1 MSLFARIKTFIGNL
15 RLRERMLFIYIA
27 GGILPI
33 LLLDI
38 YTYQNTR
45 SVLIQKAKESEMD
58 GLNMIADSMSESMS
72 VISDISK
79 QMYFDEKIE
88 HIAFHQYENYSEIL
102 ADYRDYDTISDYL
115 KYYYHEIS
123 SITLYLNNDT
133 ISNNEYF
140 VHVDQEIAEKPWYQ
154 NTLELNGKPYWSYS
168 YDSLKRKDSLR
179 MSRLLYTKDM
189 QPVGVLAI
197 NMQYKRTEL
206 PVQERTQDTYLV
218 YNDTV
223 VLHRNEYERD
233 TDEMILLLKQI
244 KNDTYSGKVRFQ
256 GEDTCLLSTVRVKPD
271 YSDDYYTLVSVC
283 PYEEIAGS
291 AARSALGSL
300 VPQLVCVVSGLGII
314 LVFSN
319 QFSTRVNTFRL
330 QMHKAAT
337 GDFDITEDIGGED
350 EISDLYR
357 DLKVMIDSIQELMNN
372 VIKERVQKEQV
383 NARQKEVEFK
393 MLASQINP
401 HFLYNTLETIR
412 MKAKINKEPEIE
424 ELVKKLA
431 KIMRRNIQVGDQMV
445 SLQSE
450 ITLIEDY
457 LVIQNYRFGDRIH
470 SKVIVDDNVDTSIMV
485 IPLIMQPFVENAF
498 AHGLESKENDGYLE
512 VHVMQKEKD
521 IEIQIKD
528 NGAGMNY
535 YTLGKIRKAL
545 REGIHSENDHIG
557 INNVNQRI
565 TILYGEP
572 YGVSIRSEEGK
583 GTCITICFSAEIP
596 QEIQKYI

>member
-1 MSLFARIKTFIGNL
+1 MSLFAQIKTFIGNL

-45 SVLIQKAKESEMD
+45 TVLIQKAKESEMD

-123 SITLYLNNDT
+123 SITLYLDNDT

-140 VHVDQEIAEKPWYQ
+140 VHVDQEISEEPWYQ

-179 MSRLLYTKDM
+179 MSRLLYTKNMD
-189 QPVGVLAI
+189 PVGVLAI

-218 YNDTV
+218 YDDTV
-223 VLHRNEYERD
+223 VLHRNENKRD

-244 KNDTYSGKVRFQ
+244 KEETYSGKVRFQ

-300 VPQLVCVVSGLGII
+300 VPQFACVAFGLGII

-357 DLKVMIDSIQELMNN
+357 DLKVMIDAIQELMNN

-401 HFLYNTLETIR
+401 HFLYNTLDSIIWMAEGKKNEEVVIMTASLARLLRQSIS
-412 MKAKINKEPEIE
+412 NEDELVTVGQEIE
-424 ELVKKLA
+424 YVRSYLTIQKMRYKDKLEFEIKADPSITQVPIIRLV
-431 KIMRRNIQVGDQMV
+431 
-445 SLQSE
+445 LQ
-450 ITLIEDY
+450 
-457 LVIQNYRFGDRIH
+457 
-470 SKVIVDDNVDTSIMV
+470 
-485 IPLIMQPFVENAF
+485 PLVENAIY
-498 AHGLESKENDGYLE
+498 HGLKYKDSKGLLTVHGYMKGENAVIDITDDGVGMDEETLKHIYDKHKVNYRSNGVGVYNVQQRL
-512 VHVMQKEKD
+512 VLYYGKD
-521 IEIQIKD
+521 
-528 NGAGMNY
+528 Y
-535 YTLGKIRKAL
+535 
-545 REGIHSENDHIG
+545 GIIYHSEK
-557 INNVNQRI
+557 
-565 TILYGEP
+565 
-572 YGVSIRSEEGK
+572 GK
-583 GTCITICFSAEIP
+583 GTTASVVIP
-596 QEIQKYI
+596 GIQEESHEKS

>member
-1 MSLFARIKTFIGNL
+1 
-15 RLRERMLFIYIA
+15 MLFIYIA

-45 SVLIQKAKESEMD
+45 TVLIQKAKESEMD

-115 KYYYHEIS
+115 KYYYHDIS

-154 NTLELNGKPYWSYS
+154 NTLDLDGKPYWSYS

-189 QPVGVLAI
+189 EPVGVLAI
-197 NMQYKRTEL
+197 TMQYKRTEL

-218 YNDTV
+218 YDDTV
-223 VLHRNEYERD
+223 VLHRNENNRD

-244 KNDTYSGKVRFQ
+244 KDDTYSGKVRFQ

-300 VPQLVCVVSGLGII
+300 VPQLVCVAFGLGII
-314 LVFSN
+314 LAFSN
-319 QFSTRVNTFRL
+319 QFSARVNTFRL

-337 GDFDITEDIGGED
+337 GDFNITEDIGGED
-350 EISDLYR
+350 EITDLYR
-357 DLKVMIDSIQELMNN
+357 DLKVMIDSIQDLMNN

-424 ELVKKLA
+424 ELVKMLA
-431 KIMRRNIQVGDQMV
+431 KIMRRNIQVSDKKV
-445 SLQSE
+445 TLKSE
-450 ITLIEDY
+450 VQLIEYY
-457 LVIQNYRFGDRIH
+457 LKIQNYRFGDRIH
-470 SKVIVDDNVDTSIMV
+470 SQVIVDENVEMDAKV
-485 IPLIMQPFVENAF
+485 LPLIIQPFVENAF
-498 AHGLESKENDGYLE
+498 VHGLESSEDGGNLT
-512 VHVMQKEKD
+512 VHVSREMGVIIVTVED
-521 IEIQIKD
+521 D
-528 NGAGMNY
+528 GVGMDY
-535 YTLGKIRKAL
+535 YELGKL
-545 REGIHSENDHIG
+545 RYAINSGEAAEKGHIG
-557 INNVNQRI
+557 VSNVNQRLKLQYGEQYGITVDSKKNAGTKI
-565 TILYGEP
+565 TIRMPLIFADE
-572 YGVSIRSEEGK
+572 
-583 GTCITICFSAEIP
+583 
-596 QEIQKYI
+596 